1 MDDKKQ
7 FYKEFY
13 KELEKVTES
22 LGAQLHEITVPKNNV
37 TMRGI
42 TIKFDGMSMAP
53 TVYPDSYYRD
63 WKEGLSVND
72 IVSNVQDELIS
83 TMPGV
88 SKFDME
94 RMNRDSAPDHLYA
107 AVVGYENNKGWLA
120 NVPHERMADLAVF
133 AKWKFDTFDSDLVA
147 SAKITDSFLAR
158 LQLTKEETLKIAKH
172 NTAQDVRFVGM
183 DDMMAEI
190 LIDEGMDKEL
200 AAAMVNQGSVPLKVL
215 TNEKGID
222 GAALIACPEV
232 LKTVH
237 EQIGEDFYILP
248 SSRHEVL
255 VLSKSEGIDVDELK
269 DMVSSI
275 NAREVPPEDRLS
287 DNIYEFDGHSLKL
300 AGAGLTQEHNIADT
314 ITHHRSR

>member
-1 MDDKKQ
+1 MNDKEQ
-7 FYKEFY
+7 FYNDFY
-13 KELEKVTES
+13 KELEKVAES
-22 LGAQLHEITVPKNNV
+22 LGAQLHEITIPKNNV
-37 TMRGI
+37 MMRGI
-42 TIKFDGMSMAP
+42 SIKFDGMSMAP

-83 TMPGV
+83 TMPGI
-88 SKFDME
+88 SKFDMDN
-94 RMNRDSAPDHLYA
+94 MNRDSASSHLYA
-107 AVVGYENNKGWLA
+107 AVVGYENNKEWLA
-120 NVPHERMADLAVF
+120 NVPHERMEDLAVF
-133 AKWKFDTFDSDLVA
+133 AKWQFDTFDSDLVA

-158 LQLTKEETLKIAKH
+158 LQLTKEEALKIAKH

-183 DDMMAEI
+183 DDMMAGI
-190 LIDEGMDKEL
+190 LMDEGMDKEL
-200 AAAMVNQGSVPLKVL
+200 AAAMVDQGPVPLKVL

-222 GAALIACPEV
+222 GAALIACPDV

-248 SSRHEVL
+248 SSRHEIL
-255 VLSKSEGIDVDELK
+255 LMPKSEAMDVADLK

-275 NAREVPPEDRLS
+275 NEREVPLEDQLS
-287 DNIYEFDGHSLKL
+287 DNVYEFDGHSLRL
-300 AGAGLTQEHNIADT
+300 AGAELTQEHNIADT

>member
-1 MDDKKQ
+1 MNDKEQ
-7 FYKEFY
+7 FYNEFY
-13 KELEKVTES
+13 KELEKAAES

-42 TIKFDGMSMAP
+42 TIKFDEIVMAP
-53 TVYPDSYYRD
+53 TVYPDSYYRE

-72 IVSNVQDELIS
+72 IVSSLQDELIS
-83 TMPGV
+83 TIPGI
-88 SKFDME
+88 SKFDMDS
-94 RMNRDSAPDHLYA
+94 MNRDSASDHLYA

-133 AKWKFDTFDSDLVA
+133 AKWQFDTSDSDLVA
-147 SAKITDSFLAR
+147 SAKITDSFLAH
-158 LQLTKEETLKIAKH
+158 LQLTKEEALKIAKH
-172 NTAQDVRFVGM
+172 NTALDVRFVGM
-183 DDMMAEI
+183 DDMMAGI
-190 LIDEGMDKEL
+190 LMDEGMDKEL
-200 AAAMVNQGSVPLKVL
+200 AAAMVDQGPVPLKVL

-222 GAALIACPEV
+222 GAALIACPDV
-232 LKTVH
+232 LKTIH

-255 VLSKSEGIDVDELK
+255 VLPIKEAMAVDELK

-275 NAREVPPEDRLS
+275 NEMEVLPEDQLS
-287 DNIYEFDGHSLKL
+287 DSVYEFDGHSLKL
-300 AGAGLTQEHNIADT
+300 AGAGLTHENNIADT